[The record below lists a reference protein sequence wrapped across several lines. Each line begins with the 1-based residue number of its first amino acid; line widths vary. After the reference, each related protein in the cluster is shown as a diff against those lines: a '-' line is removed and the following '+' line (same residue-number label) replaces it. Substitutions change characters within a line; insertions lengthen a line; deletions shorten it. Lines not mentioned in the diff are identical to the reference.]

1 MGVYKYICCI
11 NVQEKPVGLLEAP
24 QSNIHP
30 LRRLQTVE
38 VKASES
44 SMKVS
49 EGVYIYIY
57 ICMHGWIHFE
67 AEVKYFSTWWTIKH
81 TVLSIFM
88 NALLKP
94 MLNWF
99 VFIAR
104 PFELQKRVA
113 VHRWP
118 WSGEYL
124 VFWLLG
130 DHLRESSY
138 KQVWKK
144 T

>member
-30 LRRLQTVE
+30 LRRPQTVE

-57 ICMHGWIHFE
+57 MHAWLDSLWSWSKVFFNLMNDKAYSFVYIHECFVKAHVELICF
-67 AEVKYFSTWWTIKH
+67 YSQTFWT
-81 TVLSIFM
+81 S
-88 NALLKP
+88 
-94 MLNWF
+94 
-99 VFIAR
+99 
-104 PFELQKRVA
+104 
-113 VHRWP
+113 
-118 WSGEYL
+118 
-124 VFWLLG
+124 
-130 DHLRESSY
+130 
-138 KQVWKK
+138 KK
-144 T
+144 GGCS